1 MGKLM
6 RNGEEIGQLT
16 ANITY
21 SAEGDTLG
29 DAAAS
34 DVVAGKT
41 FSSSNGVA
49 LTGTLPNLSTAT
61 TIDYSSDN
69 TTPVIEGDQAFIST
83 NSDGTQRVVI
93 RYNGSTGVINGNTL
107 FGLASSKFGNA
118 SATHVLSG
126 KTFTSPAGLAVAGTM
141 TNNGAVSITITPSTS
156 AQTYTIPAG
165 YHSGSGK
172 VTVRAISEAI
182 TTVWTGEQQTS
193 GTVSVK
199 LSAYTGVILY
209 FKNFWNKDDRCEVF
223 QVGTSHSVALYS
235 DNRTQ
240 ILYYRDCSVS
250 TSGVTLGTIK
260 DADGSTSSET
270 NIFIL
275 VKIVGLTGDIF

>member
-6 RNGEEIGQLT
+6 RNGEEIGQFVT
-16 ANITY
+16 NVTY

-29 DAAAS
+29 NAAAS

-107 FGLASSKFGNA
+107 FGLASSNFGNA

-141 TNNGAVSITITPSTS
+141 TNNGAVSKTITPSTS

-172 VTVRAISEAI
+172 VTVSAISGGYKKCARKSSGSVTVSKDATLNVTIPHELGVRPTYYGVYLSDYSYNTIGIVGSSSDDTNINVTLKNLNASYDQS
-182 TTVWTGEQQTS
+182 TTVY
-193 GTVSVK
+193 
-199 LSAYTGVILY
+199 AVIV
-209 FKNFWNKDDRCEVF
+209 E
-223 QVGTSHSVALYS
+223 
-235 DNRTQ
+235 
-240 ILYYRDCSVS
+240 
-250 TSGVTLGTIK
+250 
-260 DADGSTSSET
+260 
-270 NIFIL
+270 
-275 VKIVGLTGDIF
+275 

>member
-61 TIDYSSDN
+61 TIDYSLDN

-107 FGLASSKFGNA
+107 FGLASSNFGNA

-141 TNNGAVSITITPSTS
+141 TNNGAVSKTITPSTS

-165 YHSGSGK
+165 YHNGSGK
-172 VTVRAISEAI
+172 VTVKA
-182 TTVWTGEQQTS
+182 TS
-193 GTVSVK
+193 GTYKMVSGSYTIDSDNSSTSKRYYPSFGSNFTSAPKFGVK
-199 LSAYTGVILY
+199 ITTTSDTSEYTRIPRYLVAAVSTTGADFVVYPLNGIAYTIE
-209 FKNFWNKDDRCEVF
+209 W
-223 QVGTSHSVALYS
+223 VACG
-235 DNRTQ
+235 N
-240 ILYYRDCSVS
+240 
-250 TSGVTLGTIK
+250 
-260 DADGSTSSET
+260 
-270 NIFIL
+270 
-275 VKIVGLTGDIF
+275 